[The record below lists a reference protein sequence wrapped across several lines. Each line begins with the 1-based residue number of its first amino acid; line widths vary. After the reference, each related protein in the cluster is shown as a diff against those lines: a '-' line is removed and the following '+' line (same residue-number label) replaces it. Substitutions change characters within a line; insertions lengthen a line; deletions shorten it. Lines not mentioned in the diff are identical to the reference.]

1 MADAGKT
8 ELEHAQAPLISG
20 LSPHSSP
27 SPLATLVH
35 EIRDPLAPIR
45 NAAELLRT
53 LCDDPRQLHAIAV
66 IERQVLKLTRVLD
79 DALENTD
86 SSENTDL
93 SPDASVRWRGHPP
106 VTARRVLVVDDH
118 ADSARSLAQV
128 LACSGHAVLTATS
141 GEQALVL
148 ADDFQPEAIVI
159 DIGLPGMDGFDLA
172 TQLRERPGTNHSL
185 LLALSGF
192 SLKQFRDNDSYSM
205 FRHYLLKPT
214 SPYTI
219 MYIIEH
225 SLDDEPSA

>member
-1 MADAGKT
+1 MADIGKT
-8 ELEHAQAPLISG
+8 QPDGTEDAPLPD
-20 LSPHSSP
+20 LSPPQS
-27 SPLATLVH
+27 LASLIH

-45 NAAELLRT
+45 SAAELLRA
-53 LCDDPRQLHAIAV
+53 LCIDERQLHAIAV

-79 DALENTD
+79 DALDNET
-86 SSENTDL
+86 SPSREL
-93 SPDASVRWRGHPP
+93 SDQGIRWQAHPKGE
-106 VTARRVLVVDDH
+106 ARRVLVVDDH
-118 ADSARSLAQV
+118 ADSAQSLAQV
-128 LACSGHAVLTATS
+128 LACSGHSVLTATS

-148 ADDFQPEAIVI
+148 ADEFRPEAIVI

-172 TQLRERPGTNHSL
+172 TQLRERPVTRGAL
-185 LLALSGF
+185 LLAVSGL

-225 SLDDEPSA
+225 SLDDELSV

>member
-8 ELEHAQAPLISG
+8 ELDHAQDPLMPG
-20 LSPHSSP
+20 LSPGLSS

-45 NAAELLRT
+45 NAAELLRA
-53 LCDDPRQLHAIAV
+53 LCNDERQLLAIAV
-66 IERQVLKLTRVLD
+66 IERQVLRLMRVLD
-79 DALENTD
+79 DALEHTGSQPD
-86 SSENTDL
+86 AT
-93 SPDASVRWRGHPP
+93 PDASVRWRSHPKIK
-106 VTARRVLVVDDH
+106 ARRVLVVDDH
-118 ADSARSLAQV
+118 ADSAQSLAQV

-172 TQLRERPGTNHSL
+172 TQLRKRPGTSHAL
-185 LLALSGF
+185 LLALSGL

-225 SLDDEPSA
+225 SLDEEPSA

>member
-8 ELEHAQAPLISG
+8 ELDRAQDPFMSG
-20 LSPHSSP
+20 RSP
-27 SPLATLVH
+27 SASANSTSPIATLVH
-35 EIRDPLAPIR
+35 EIRDPLAPIL

-53 LCDDPRQLHAIAV
+53 LCEDERQLQAIAV
-66 IERQVLKLTRVLD
+66 IERQVLKLIRVLD
-79 DALENTD
+79 DVLDETGGPDATA
-86 SSENTDL
+86 
-93 SPDASVRWRGHPP
+93 DASVQWRGHPQ

-141 GEQALVL
+141 GEQALAL

-172 TQLRERPGTNHSL
+172 TQLRERPGMNRSL
-185 LLALSGF
+185 LLALSGM
-192 SLKQFRDNDSYSM
+192 SLKQFRDNDSYSI

>member
-8 ELEHAQAPLISG
+8 EQGAAQDALPG
-20 LSPHSSP
+20 LSPPQS
-27 SPLATLVH
+27 LASLVH

-45 NAAELLRT
+45 NAAELLRA
-53 LCDDPRQLHAIAV
+53 LCDDERQLQAIAV

-79 DALENTD
+79 DALEHGG
-86 SSENTDL
+86 L
-93 SPDASVRWRGHPP
+93 PHASADPNVQWQAHPKGN
-106 VTARRVLVVDDH
+106 ARRVLVVDDH
-118 ADSARSLAQV
+118 ADSAKSLAQV
-128 LACSGHAVLTATS
+128 LACSGHSVLTATS

-148 ADDFQPEAIVI
+148 ADEFQPEAIVI

-172 TQLRERPGTNHSL
+172 TQLRERPGTSNSL
-185 LLALSGF
+185 LLAVSGL

-225 SLDDEPSA
+225 SLDDEQSA